1 MFETRSQAWQEV
13 GLLRQISPRV
23 VKRAR
28 LEALVLVPLFV
39 GVVVLYDNRVEPARH
54 DDARPPRPPGAQ
66 GPRTGAR
73 NARDGGDG
81 DRAGDPRLGDRA
93 RRRPRPRAGAV
104 PAPGPGDGGHGR
116 LPDPPRHVVAGAAR
130 RAAAWPAS
138 KRSTLALG
146 GAFTAVIFGLAAQ
159 QTLGNLI
166 AGTVLL
172 SARPFRV
179 GERVRLQ
186 GGPLAGQIEG
196 TVSSLGLLYTT
207 FATGDDSIMVPNSV
221 VLNVAVLPL
230 REPEAVNLRARLRA
244 GMTPGDLQEILEK
257 SLQTPLRDAPRIT
270 LEELDGDE
278 VVVRIAATPRV
289 AAEGRQL
296 ASELLSIV
304 SRETRSRARR
314 RRSAGTAYESLS
326 RTPDAARARPAA
338 SSSAPARIRSASP
351 PAGSPPASIG
361 ESVRKQLVDEP
372 RGEQL
377 AREVRAALAQQRCA
391 RRSARAAR
399 ASAAAQVEPPVALGA
414 HVLDLRRAAAAGS
427 PAEGV
432 STITTRA
439 AGSASSGM
447 SSLERQAPGDDARER
462 LLAAGPARGARR
474 RRDSSGMIRP

>member
-1 MFETRSQAWQEV
+1 MFETRSHAWREA

-39 GVVVLYDNRVEPARH
+39 GVVLLYDHRVSLLGTPGRHGRPGTLEPALDTPVRV
-54 DDARPPRPPGAQ
+54 ATVLVLMGLGWAI
-66 GPRTGAR
+66 
-73 NARDGGDG
+73 ARDIGRSLGPPLFRRLDPAT
-81 DRAGDPRLGDRA
+81 AGTVGFLIRLST
-93 RRRPRPRAGAV
+93 V
-104 PAPGPGDGGHGR
+104 
-116 LPDPPRHVVAGAAR
+116 VVALFVALRVAGIEAR
-130 RAAAWPAS
+130 
-138 KRSTLALG
+138 TLALG

-207 FATGDDSIMVPNSV
+207 FATGDDSILVPNSV

-244 GMTPGDLQEILEK
+244 GMTPGDLQEVLEK

-278 VVVRIAATPRV
+278 VVVRISATPKV
-289 AAEGRQL
+289 AAEGRHL

-304 SRETRSRARR
+304 SRETR
-314 RRSAGTAYESLS
+314 AGA
-326 RTPDAARARPAA
+326 
-338 SSSAPARIRSASP
+338 
-351 PAGSPPASIG
+351 
-361 ESVRKQLVDEP
+361 Q
-372 RGEQL
+372 EQ
-377 AREVRAALAQQRCA
+377 
-391 RRSARAAR
+391 
-399 ASAAAQVEPPVALGA
+399 
-414 HVLDLRRAAAAGS
+414 
-427 PAEGV
+427 
-432 STITTRA
+432 TR
-439 AGSASSGM
+439 
-447 SSLERQAPGDDARER
+447 
-462 LLAAGPARGARR
+462 
-474 RRDSSGMIRP
+474 

>member
-1 MFETRSQAWQEV
+1 MFETRSQAWREV

-39 GVVVLYDNRVEPARH
+39 GVVLLYDNRVSLFGTRVAAVHGPHGHPAYMRLEPALQTPIRV
-54 DDARPPRPPGAQ
+54 ATVLALMGLGWAI
-66 GPRTGAR
+66 
-73 NARDGGDG
+73 ARDIGRSLGPPLFRRLDPAT
-81 DRAGDPRLGDRA
+81 AGTVGFLIRLSTVVLALFVALR
-93 RRRPRPRAGAV
+93 
-104 PAPGPGDGGHGR
+104 
-116 LPDPPRHVVAGAAR
+116 VAGIEAR
-130 RAAAWPAS
+130 
-138 KRSTLALG
+138 TLALG

-207 FATGDDSIMVPNSV
+207 FATGDDLILVPNSV

-244 GMTPGDLQEILEK
+244 GMTPGDLQEVLEK

-278 VVVRIAATPRV
+278 VVVRISATPKV
-289 AAEGRQL
+289 AAEGRHL

-304 SRETRSRARR
+304 SRETRSGAE
-314 RRSAGTAYESLS
+314 AQ
-326 RTPDAARARPAA
+326 TP
-338 SSSAPARIRSASP
+338 
-351 PAGSPPASIG
+351 
-361 ESVRKQLVDEP
+361 
-372 RGEQL
+372 
-377 AREVRAALAQQRCA
+377 
-391 RRSARAAR
+391 
-399 ASAAAQVEPPVALGA
+399 
-414 HVLDLRRAAAAGS
+414 
-427 PAEGV
+427 
-432 STITTRA
+432 
-439 AGSASSGM
+439 
-447 SSLERQAPGDDARER
+447 
-462 LLAAGPARGARR
+462 
-474 RRDSSGMIRP
+474 